1 VPPSVTTTLVFAC
14 LFGAALL
21 GMRLRAVLPA
31 HHLSHEAKESV
42 RVGMGSVATMAALVL
57 GLLVASTKS
66 AYDTEKSEVTQMGA
80 KVVYLDRV
88 LENYG
93 PEAAE
98 PRELLRLSLES
109 AIGSMWSGQKSGH
122 PAEPSVLWTQ
132 TLPNAIQKLSPR
144 DERQGALKAQAAQIA
159 GALAEMRWLLF
170 EQGETSISTPL
181 LVIVISW
188 LAIIFLSMGLYAPS
202 NYTVVAALF
211 LAALSVTG
219 AIFLIL
225 ELDMPFDGIIRISS
239 EPMRNA
245 LQHLGR

>member
-1 VPPSVTTTLVFAC
+1 MSPNVTVALVFAC

-21 GMRLRAVLPA
+21 GMRLRVALPQ
-31 HHLSHEAKESV
+31 HHLGSESKETV
-42 RVGMGSVATMAALVL
+42 RVGMGSVATMSALVL

-98 PRELLRLSLES
+98 VRQVLRLSLES
-109 AIGSMWSGQKSGH
+109 AIGTMWSGQKSGH
-122 PAEPSVLWTQ
+122 PVEPSVLWTQ
-132 TLPNAIQKLSPR
+132 TLPNSIQKLSPR
-144 DERQGALKAQAAQIA
+144 DDRQGSLKAQAAQIA
-159 GALAEMRWLLF
+159 GALAETRWLLF

-188 LAIIFLSMGLYAPS
+188 LAIIFLSMGLYSPA
-202 NYTVVAALF
+202 NATVVAALF

-225 ELDMPFDGIIRISS
+225 ELDMPFDGLIRISS
-239 EPMRNA
+239 EPLRNA
-245 LQHLGR
+245 LQELGR